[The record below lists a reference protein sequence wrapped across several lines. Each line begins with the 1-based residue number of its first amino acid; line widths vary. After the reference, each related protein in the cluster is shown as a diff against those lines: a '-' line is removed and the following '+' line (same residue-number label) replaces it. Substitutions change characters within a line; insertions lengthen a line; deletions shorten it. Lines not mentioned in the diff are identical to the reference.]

1 MKFLLT
7 VVVTAVLL
15 AGFAAGQKAPP
26 DPQGSSALPKTEE
39 VATPSG
45 TPEPQ
50 VAPDLL
56 PESNQLPA
64 EPPDLRWPSP
74 SVLKIESPNA
84 TPNVPAVEQIISIEQ
99 WEELLRGQPHRS
111 SILFDVHG
119 FQQPAPFREV
129 VRDPRAERFR

>member
-1 MKFLLT
+1 MMKFLLT
-7 VVVTAVLL
+7 MVVTTVLL

-26 DPQGSSALPKTEE
+26 EPLRPSILPKTEE

-64 EPPDLRWPSP
+64 EPPDLRLPSP
-74 SVLKIESPNA
+74 SVLKIGSPNG
-84 TPNVPAVEQIISIEQ
+84 TLNDRAVEQISPEDQ
-99 WEELLRGQPHRS
+99 EKN
-111 SILFDVHG
+111 
-119 FQQPAPFREV
+119 
-129 VRDPRAERFR
+129 